1 MVGVALRGWLLPADG
16 GWVSGAGLLLF
27 VCLFVVSSRSGIYLR
42 KGLSQQRNYFALL
55 GIFHFV
61 ISWGKITRMENLAP
75 SCSSRVGG
83 KGLEI
88 AVSNGRFDPK
98 LQPPENRLQSPPSHR
113 HRRPPEWPR
122 KFREK
127 LGVDKRPRPSRRADW
142 FGLKMPAELPID
154 VERRASFLIFT
165 L

>member
-1 MVGVALRGWLLPADG
+1 MYRSLEHIESNPPSKSNCAISLPERNGPARNLNK
-16 GWVSGAGLLLF
+16 SK
-27 VCLFVVSSRSGIYLR
+27 LR
-42 KGLSQQRNYFALL
+42 KGLSKQRNYFALL

-61 ISWGKITRMENLAP
+61 NLLGNITRMGNLAP
-75 SCSSRVGG
+75 SCSSREGG

-122 KFREK
+122 NFREK
-127 LGVDKRPRPSRRADW
+127 LSVDKRPRPSRRADW

>member
-1 MVGVALRGWLLPADG
+1 MSHFITRCFGVPPLVVFQFLRDPKISD
-16 GWVSGAGLLLF
+16 
-27 VCLFVVSSRSGIYLR
+27 LR
-42 KGLSQQRNYFALL
+42 KGLSKQRNYFALL

-61 ISWGKITRMENLAP
+61 ISLGKITRMENLAP
-75 SCSSRVGG
+75 SCGSRVAG

-88 AVSNGRFDPK
+88 AVSNRRFDPK

-122 KFREK
+122 NFREK
-127 LGVDKRPRPSRRADW
+127 LSVDKRPRPSRRADW

-154 VERRASFLIFT
+154 AERTASFLIFT

>member
-1 MVGVALRGWLLPADG
+1 MWVFHYPPAIKTIQ
-16 GWVSGAGLLLF
+16 WHSRPLF
-27 VCLFVVSSRSGIYLR
+27 LR

-61 ISWGKITRMENLAP
+61 NLLGKITRMGNLAP
-75 SCSSRVGG
+75 SCSPRVGG

-122 KFREK
+122 NFGEK
-127 LGVDKRPRPSRRADW
+127 LSVDKRPRLSRRADW

-154 VERRASFLIFT
+154 AERRASFLIFT

>member
-1 MVGVALRGWLLPADG
+1 VRKQ
-16 GWVSGAGLLLF
+16 
-27 VCLFVVSSRSGIYLR
+27 LR

-61 ISWGKITRMENLAP
+61 ISLGKITRMENLAP

-122 KFREK
+122 NFREK
-127 LGVDKRPRPSRRADW
+127 LSVDKRPRPSRRADW

-154 VERRASFLIFT
+154 VERRASFSSSPCNKILRIYWHKIGPKSSNLLFVCSK
-165 L
+165 